1 MLDMKV
7 GDVVGHQSLVTFP
20 SSTSVAKAAET
31 MAKRQVGAVLVF
43 DGGAL
48 GGIVTDRDLVERVVA
63 EGRNP
68 AQTMLA
74 DVMTPD
80 PIVVTPSHTVA
91 ETMRVMK
98 DRRTRHLPLK
108 RENKIVG
115 IVSVRDLL
123 RAVVDERTQQDARY
137 DDLWEGFPI

>member
-1 MLDMKV
+1 MLDNKV

-20 SSTSVAKAAET
+20 GNATVAAAAET
-31 MAKRQVGAVLVF
+31 MAQRQVGAVLVF

-63 EGRNP
+63 EGRDP
-68 AQTMLA
+68 ARTVLA

-80 PIVVTPSHTVA
+80 PIAVTPAHTVA

-108 RENKIVG
+108 RDDEIVG

-123 RAVVDERTQQDARY
+123 RSVVDERSARDARY
-137 DDLWEGFPI
+137 GDLWEGFPV